1 MNIQNTLADK
11 NVLKENDF
19 DISITNE
26 HDDQDLT
33 SIGEPGK
40 SYGIM
45 SIMNLP
51 RLNFS
56 ITNKKKLYNRQLYT
70 NDNRDNFST
79 HTSLKKMKNDEA
91 TINDEIYEEVINI
104 KFIFLVQKIIID
116 FRKERK
122 REKENK

>member
-1 MNIQNTLADK
+1 MKEQNSLANK
-11 NVLKENDF
+11 NVLKEDDF

-33 SIGEPGK
+33 SIGDPGK

-56 ITNKKKLYNRQLYT
+56 ITNKNKLFNKQLYT

-79 HTSLKKMKNDEA
+79 HTCLKKVKNDEVI
-91 TINDEIYEEVINI
+91 INDEMFEEVII
-104 KFIFLVQKIIID
+104 ILFIFLV
-116 FRKERK
+116 
-122 REKENK
+122 